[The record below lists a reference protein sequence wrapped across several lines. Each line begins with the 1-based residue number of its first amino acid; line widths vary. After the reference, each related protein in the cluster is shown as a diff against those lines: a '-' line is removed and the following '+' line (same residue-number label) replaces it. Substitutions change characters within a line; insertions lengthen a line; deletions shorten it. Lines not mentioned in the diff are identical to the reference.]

1 MLDVLKSGGQ
11 WRVLPKDFPNW
22 RTGYQYFQQWSEK
35 PDSVAD
41 SLLEEV
47 FKKSWLA
54 RSDAAM
60 VGQKK
65 LASVSWLP
73 KA

>member
-1 MLDVLKSGGQ
+1 MFLWRAVGLEKRRLVAPITSG
-11 WRVLPKDFPNW
+11 LPKDFPNW

-47 FKKSWLA
+47 LKKVGWRGPTQQWSA
-54 RSDAAM
+54 R
-60 VGQKK
+60 KN
-65 LASVSWLP
+65 
-73 KA
+73 

>member
-1 MLDVLKSGGQ
+1 VLDVLKSGGQ
-11 WRVLPKDFPNW
+11 WRMLPKDFPNW

-47 FKKSWLA
+47 LKKVGWRGPTQQWSA
-54 RSDAAM
+54 R
-60 VGQKK
+60 KN
-65 LASVSWLP
+65 
-73 KA
+73 